1 MADLIYIR
9 KNKVRKSEEPPEIRR
24 KPTAQD
30 KPLTELKNVSVSK
43 VFGNC
48 WAIGFLHCLIYH
60 RETGRGGEGVFVSTV
75 VCRRVARRLIRSW
88 CCAVWPS

>member
-60 RETGRGGEGVFVSTV
+60 RETGRGVRGCLCPLSYARESLEG
-75 VCRRVARRLIRSW
+75 
-88 CCAVWPS
+88 